1 MIHAYQYA
9 LRDIAGL
16 PTKYKY
22 SQPTF
27 QKKLLFDKLIN
38 TRLFM

>member
-1 MIHAYQYA
+1 MIHAFQYA

-22 SQPTF
+22 SQPAF
-27 QKKLLFDKLIN
+27 KKTLLFDKLRN
-38 TRLFM
+38 TR